1 MAYSINI
8 LIFRRVRLIMDNI
21 IKKCKACPIGCEL
34 TIIKDKSTTSGY
46 IVEGNSCGRGAEF
59 GLKEVIEPSRILTG
73 RVLLKNGAIKHLP
86 VKTTGVIPKD
96 KVDEV
101 MKIFYSTEV
110 SAPIKRGDVIIENIL
125 GLGVDV
131 VAARKA

>member
-1 MAYSINI
+1 
-8 LIFRRVRLIMDNI
+8 MDKI

-34 TIIKDKSTTSGY
+34 IITKSNSTPSGY
-46 IVEGNSCGRGAEF
+46 VVEGNSCSRGMEF
-59 GLKEVIEPSRILTG
+59 GIKEVTEPSRVLTG
-73 RVLLKNGAIKHLP
+73 RVLLKNGTIKRLP

-101 MKIFYSTEV
+101 MKIFNSTEV
-110 SAPIKRGDVIIENIL
+110 MAPIKRGDIIIKNIL

-131 VAARKA
+131 IAARKA

>member
-1 MAYSINI
+1 
-8 LIFRRVRLIMDNI
+8 MDKI

-34 TIIKDKSTTSGY
+34 TISKDESATSGY
-46 IVEGNSCGRGAEF
+46 TIKGNSCGRGMEF

-73 RVLLKNGAIKHLP
+73 RVLLKNGTIKHLP

-101 MKIFYSTEV
+101 MKIFNFAEV
-110 SAPIKRGDVIIENIL
+110 SAPIKRGDVIIENVL

-131 VAARKA
+131 VATRKA